1 MKCGIVLTVS
11 LVFALSLAFIVLGS
25 AVLAR
30 RSAAVTQVQ
39 VTANGGIEAPAP
51 WEWHAVPRSG
61 AEEDVLSLECPDNLT
76 VWANRLRCRFAATKS
91 AGSNH
96 TTSTAAAV
104 TPALASPVA
113 ASNTTEENL
122 ITSRNA
128 DFENADGRNEWS
140 GYCGNPR
147 VTREVAHTGNR
158 SLCFP
163 ASAGK
168 QMFCAPKLNL
178 PRNLLCGMEYRL
190 TLWVTVDATWV
201 RKSKPESR
209 VGHHRYSVM

>member
-1 MKCGIVLTVS
+1 MKCGIALTVA

-30 RSAAVTQVQ
+30 GSAAAAQVQ

-51 WEWHAVPRSG
+51 WERHTVPRSG
-61 AEEDVLSLECPDNLT
+61 AEEDVFSLDCPDNLT
-76 VWANRLRCRFAATKS
+76 VRCRLAATKR
-91 AGSNH
+91 AGSILSP
-96 TTSTAAAV
+96 STAAAG

-113 ASNTTEENL
+113 ASHSKEENL
-122 ITSRNA
+122 IASRNA

-190 TLWVTVDATWV
+190 TLWVTIDATWV

-209 VGHHRYSVM
+209 VGHHRYICMERRY